1 MVGEMFNISILKWS
15 KLLLESPPWLEKF
28 SKITTLKQGGIRRKS
43 RERMVYFPK
52 SVQNYTHPQIF
63 SIFWIFSAK
72 FLDTHPNFFRFL
84 LFFQDFFYTHP
95 CPTPSP
101 SFPVTTLIYILW
113 RLRTR
118 CFYKKLE
125 RASSSRSFLFFAHL

>member
-1 MVGEMFNISILKWS
+1 MRQTAKRTS
-15 KLLLESPPWLEKF
+15 KTYIHAHMQIPTSPRGGGSGKKSVKVWYIFPNQSKITPTPRFFPFFGFFPPNFWTPTPIFSAFCFF
-28 SKITTLKQGGIRRKS
+28 SKI
-43 RERMVYFPK
+43 
-52 SVQNYTHPQIF
+52 
-63 SIFWIFSAK
+63 
-72 FLDTHPNFFRFL
+72 
-84 LFFQDFFYTHP
+84 FFYTHP